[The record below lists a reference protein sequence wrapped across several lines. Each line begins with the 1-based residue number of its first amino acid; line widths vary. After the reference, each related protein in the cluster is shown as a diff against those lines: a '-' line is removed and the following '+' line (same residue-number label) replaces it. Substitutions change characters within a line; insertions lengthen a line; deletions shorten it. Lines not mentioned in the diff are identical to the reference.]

1 MRLSHSYDRHY
12 DLAAQMEQLSR
23 DTTEMLL
30 ETLGSI
36 PLVGNDIFNDV
47 QYMTEFDWDD
57 KTHTI
62 NAEFIPDPK
71 SNTVS
76 SAGDRTHLTMSVTDT
91 NKNSFDTK
99 TLTVSVELGHL
110 YTQYHTRYIPIGWKL
125 TIATTPIFSGGS
137 SRTTYLVGGQPRN
150 RIDKLREIRITRGV
164 AIATMRSL
172 AIQMGI
178 SLAAKNRRLDNTTI
192 DEMRTHGVPESQE
205 THLLRFATDHITDL
219 IKNAESTNITD

>member
-1 MRLSHSYDRHY
+1 MRLTHSYDRSY
-12 DLAAQMEQLSR
+12 DLPTQIDSLSR

-36 PLVGNDIFNDV
+36 PLVGNDIFGDV
-47 QYMTEFDWDD
+47 QYMTELDWDD

-62 NAEFIPDPK
+62 NAEFIPD
-71 SNTVS
+71 SGSGT
-76 SAGDRTHLTMSVTDT
+76 GDRTHLTMSVTDT
-91 NKNSFDTK
+91 NKNGFDTK

-110 YTQYHTRYIPIGWKL
+110 YTQYHTRYIPIDWNL

-137 SRTTYLVGGQPRN
+137 DRTAYLVGGQPRN

-178 SLAAKNRRLDNTTI
+178 SLAAQNRRLNSATI
-192 DEMRTHGVPESQE
+192 DDMRTHGVPASQE
-205 THLLRFATDHITDL
+205 TSFLRLGLDRIIDL
-219 IKNAESTNITD
+219 IKNAMPSDTTN

>member
-1 MRLSHSYDRHY
+1 MRLTHSYDRSY
-12 DLAAQMEQLSR
+12 DLPTQIDSLSR

-36 PLVGNDIFNDV
+36 PLVGNDIFGDV
-47 QYMTEFDWDD
+47 QYMTELDWDD

-62 NAEFIPDPK
+62 NAEFIPDSES
-71 SNTVS
+71 SN
-76 SAGDRTHLTMSVTDT
+76 GDRTYLTMSVTDT
-91 NKNSFDTK
+91 NKNGFDTK

-110 YTQYHTRYIPIGWKL
+110 YTQYHTRYIPIGWNL
-125 TIATTPIFSGGS
+125 TIATTPIFSGGND
-137 SRTTYLVGGQPRN
+137 RAVYLVGGQPRN

-178 SLAAKNRRLDNTTI
+178 SLAAQNRRLDSTTI
-192 DEMRTHGVPESQE
+192 GEMRTHGVPASQE
-205 THLLRFATDHITDL
+205 TSFLRLGLDRIIDL
-219 IKNAESTNITD
+219 IRNPVPSDTTN

>member
-1 MRLSHSYDRHY
+1 MRLRHSYDRQY
-12 DLAAQMEQLSR
+12 DLATQMEQLSR

-47 QYMTEFDWDD
+47 QYMTELDWDD

-62 NAEFIPDPK
+62 NAEFIPD
-71 SNTVS
+71 SGCGN
-76 SAGDRTHLTMSVTDT
+76 GDRTHLTMSVADT

-110 YTQYHTRYIPIGWKL
+110 YTQYHTRYIPTGWNL
-125 TIATTPIFSGGS
+125 TLTTTAIFSGGS
-137 SRTTYLVGGQPRN
+137 DRTTYLVGGQPRN
-150 RIDKLREIRITRGV
+150 RIDKLREIRITRGA

-178 SLAAKNRRLDNTTI
+178 SLAAQNRRLNSTTI
-192 DEMRTHGVPESQE
+192 GEMCTHGVPASQE
-205 THLLRFATDHITDL
+205 TSFLRLGLDRIIDL
-219 IKNAESTNITD
+219 IRNPVPSDTTN

>member
-1 MRLSHSYDRHY
+1 MRLNHPYDPQY
-12 DLAAQMEQLSR
+12 DLPTQIEQLSR

-47 QYMTEFDWDD
+47 QYMTELDWDD

-62 NAEFIPDPK
+62 NAEFIPD
-71 SNTVS
+71 SGWGN
-76 SAGDRTHLTMSVTDT
+76 GDRTRLTMSVADT

-137 SRTTYLVGGQPRN
+137 DRTTYLVGGQPRN
-150 RIDKLREIRITRGV
+150 RIDKLHEIRITRGCRHRYD
-164 AIATMRSL
+164 AIPCYPDGHLVGCS
-172 AIQMGI
+172 
-178 SLAAKNRRLDNTTI
+178 
-192 DEMRTHGVPESQE
+192 ESQ
-205 THLLRFATDHITDL
+205 AQ
-219 IKNAESTNITD
+219 

>member
-1 MRLSHSYDRHY
+1 MRLTHSYDRSY
-12 DLAAQMEQLSR
+12 DLPTQIDSLSR

-36 PLVGNDIFNDV
+36 PLVGNDIFGDV
-47 QYMTEFDWDD
+47 QYMTELDWDD

-62 NAEFIPDPK
+62 NAEFIPDSES
-71 SNTVS
+71 SN
-76 SAGDRTHLTMSVTDT
+76 GDRTYLTMSVTDT
-91 NKNSFDTK
+91 NKNGFDTK

-110 YTQYHTRYIPIGWKL
+110 YTQYHTRYIPIGWNL

-137 SRTTYLVGGQPRN
+137 DRTTYLVGGQPRN

-164 AIATMRSL
+164 AIAMMRSL

-178 SLAAKNRRLDNTTI
+178 SLAAQNRRLDSTTI
-192 DEMRTHGVPESQE
+192 GEMRTHGVPESQE
-205 THLLRFATDHITDL
+205 TSFLRLGLDRIIDLIRNTESTTITD
-219 IKNAESTNITD
+219 

>member
-1 MRLSHSYDRHY
+1 MRLSHPYDHQY
-12 DLAAQMEQLSR
+12 DLPTQMEQLSR

-47 QYMTEFDWDD
+47 QYMTELDWDE

-62 NAEFIPDPK
+62 NTEFIPE
-71 SNTVS
+71 SGWGN
-76 SAGDRTHLTMSVTDT
+76 GDRTYLTMSVTDT
-91 NKNSFDTK
+91 NKNGFDTK

-110 YTQYHTRYIPIGWKL
+110 YTQYHTRYIPIGWNL
-125 TIATTPIFSGGS
+125 TLTTTAIGGD
-137 SRTTYLVGGQPRN
+137 RTTYLVGGQPRN

-178 SLAAKNRRLDNTTI
+178 SLAAQNRRLDSTTI
-192 DEMRTHGVPESQE
+192 GEMRTHGVPESQE
-205 THLLRFATDHITDL
+205 TSFLRLGLDRIIDL
-219 IKNAESTNITD
+219 IRNAESTNITD

>member
-1 MRLSHSYDRHY
+1 MRLSHSHDRYY
-12 DLAAQMEQLSR
+12 DLTAQLEQLSR

-36 PLVGNDIFNDV
+36 PIVGNGIFNDM
-47 QYMTEFDWDD
+47 QYMTELDWDD

-62 NAEFIPDPK
+62 NAEFIPD
-71 SNTVS
+71 SGWGN
-76 SAGDRTHLTMSVTDT
+76 GDRTHLTMSVTDT

-125 TIATTPIFSGGS
+125 TLTT
-137 SRTTYLVGGQPRN
+137 TTIGEDRENYLVGGQPHN
-150 RIDKLREIRITRGV
+150 RIDKIRKIRLTRGV

-178 SLAAKNRRLDNTTI
+178 SLATKNRSLDSTTI
-192 DEMRTHGVPESQE
+192 SEMRTHGVLETQE
-205 THLLRFATDHITDL
+205 TQLLRYAIDHIMDL
-219 IKNAESTNITD
+219 VQNTASNNNAD

>member
-1 MRLSHSYDRHY
+1 MHSYDRGY
-12 DLAAQMEQLSR
+12 DLPTQMEQLSR
-23 DTTEMLL
+23 DTTAMLL

-47 QYMTEFDWDD
+47 QYMTELDWDD

-62 NAEFIPDPK
+62 NAEFIPDPE
-71 SNTVS
+71 SNPVS
-76 SAGDRTHLTMSVTDT
+76 GNGDRTYLTMSVTDT
-91 NKNSFDTK
+91 NGFDTK

-137 SRTTYLVGGQPRN
+137 DRTTYLVGGQPRN

-178 SLAAKNRRLDNTTI
+178 SLAAQNRRLNSTTI
-192 DEMRTHGVPESQE
+192 SEMHTHGVPESQE
-205 THLLRFATDHITDL
+205 MSFLRLGLDHIIDL
-219 IKNAESTNITD
+219 IRDAESTNITD

>member
-1 MRLSHSYDRHY
+1 MRLTHSYDRQY

-47 QYMTEFDWDD
+47 QYMAELDWDD

-62 NAEFIPDPK
+62 NAEFIPD
-71 SNTVS
+71 SGS
-76 SAGDRTHLTMSVTDT
+76 GAGDRTHLTMSVADT
-91 NKNSFDTK
+91 NNNNTK

-110 YTQYHTRYIPIGWKL
+110 YTQYHTKYIPIGWNL

-137 SRTTYLVGGQPRN
+137 DRTTYLVGGQPRN

-164 AIATMRSL
+164 AIAMMRSL

-178 SLAAKNRRLDNTTI
+178 SLAAQNRRLDSTTI
-192 DEMRTHGVPESQE
+192 DEMRTHGVPASQE
-205 THLLRFATDHITDL
+205 TSFLRLGLDRIIDL
-219 IKNAESTNITD
+219 IKNATPGDTTD

>member
-1 MRLSHSYDRHY
+1 MRLTHSYDRQY
-12 DLAAQMEQLSR
+12 DLPTQIDSLSR

-47 QYMTEFDWDD
+47 QYMAELDWDD

-62 NAEFIPDPK
+62 NAEFIPD
-71 SNTVS
+71 SGWGN
-76 SAGDRTHLTMSVTDT
+76 GDRTHLTMSVADT
-91 NKNSFDTK
+91 NKNSFDKK

-110 YTQYHTRYIPIGWKL
+110 YTQYHTRYIPIGWNL
-125 TIATTPIFSGGS
+125 TIATTPIFSGGGD
-137 SRTTYLVGGQPRN
+137 RTTYLVGGQPRN

-178 SLAAKNRRLDNTTI
+178 SLAAQNRRLNSDTVN
-192 DEMRTHGVPESQE
+192 EMRTHGVPESQE
-205 THLLRFATDHITDL
+205 ISFLKLGMDRIIDL
-219 IKNAESTNITD
+219 IRNAVPSDTTN

>member
-1 MRLSHSYDRHY
+1 MRLTHSYDRQY
-12 DLAAQMEQLSR
+12 DFAAQMEQLSR
-23 DTTEMLL
+23 DTTAMLL
-30 ETLGSI
+30 ETLRSI
-36 PLVGNDIFNDV
+36 PLVGNDIFSDV
-47 QYMTEFDWDD
+47 QYMTELDWDD

-62 NAEFIPDPK
+62 NAEFIPD
-71 SNTVS
+71 SGWGN
-76 SAGDRTHLTMSVTDT
+76 GDRTRLTMSVADT

-137 SRTTYLVGGQPRN
+137 GRTTYQVGGQPRN

-178 SLAAKNRRLDNTTI
+178 SLAAQNRRLDSTTI
-192 DEMRTHGVPESQE
+192 GEMRMHGVTESQE
-205 THLLRFATDHITDL
+205 TSLLRLGLDRIIDL
-219 IKNAESTNITD
+219 IRNAVPSDTTN

>member
-1 MRLSHSYDRHY
+1 MRLSHPYDHQY
-12 DLAAQMEQLSR
+12 DLATQMEQLSR

-36 PLVGNDIFNDV
+36 PLVGNDIFNDA
-47 QYMTEFDWDD
+47 QYMVELDWDD

-62 NAEFIPDPK
+62 NAEFIPDAEWGE
-71 SNTVS
+71 SGN
-76 SAGDRTHLTMSVTDT
+76 GDRTYLTMSVTDT

-125 TIATTPIFSGGS
+125 TIATTTLGGD
-137 SRTTYLVGGQPRN
+137 RTTYLVGGQPRN

-178 SLAAKNRRLDNTTI
+178 SLAAQNRRLNSTTI
-192 DEMRTHGVPESQE
+192 DEMRTHGVPASQE
-205 THLLRFATDHITDL
+205 TSFLRLGLDRIIDL
-219 IKNAESTNITD
+219 IRNTVPSDTTN

>member
-1 MRLSHSYDRHY
+1 MRLSHPYDRQY
-12 DLAAQMEQLSR
+12 DLTTQMEQLSR

-30 ETLGSI
+30 ETLKSI

-47 QYMTEFDWDD
+47 QYMAELDWDD

-62 NAEFIPDPK
+62 NAEFIPD
-71 SNTVS
+71 SESGN
-76 SAGDRTHLTMSVTDT
+76 GDRTYLTMSVADT

-125 TIATTPIFSGGS
+125 TLTTKTLGGD
-137 SRTTYLVGGQPRN
+137 RTTYLVGGQPRN

-164 AIATMRSL
+164 AIAMMRSL

-178 SLAAKNRRLDNTTI
+178 SLAAQNRRLDSTTI
-192 DEMRTHGVPESQE
+192 GEMRTHGVPASQE
-205 THLLRFATDHITDL
+205 TSFLRLGLDRIIDL
-219 IKNAESTNITD
+219 IRNAVPSDTTN

>member
-1 MRLSHSYDRHY
+1 MRLSHPYDRQY
-12 DLAAQMEQLSR
+12 DLTTQMEQLSR

-30 ETLGSI
+30 ETLRSI

-47 QYMTEFDWDD
+47 QYMTELDWDD

-62 NAEFIPDPK
+62 NTEFIPD
-71 SNTVS
+71 SGS
-76 SAGDRTHLTMSVTDT
+76 GAGDRTHLTMSVADT
-91 NKNSFDTK
+91 NNNNTK
-99 TLTVSVELGHL
+99 PLTVSVELGHL
-110 YTQYHTRYIPIGWKL
+110 YTQYHTRYIPIGWNL

-137 SRTTYLVGGQPRN
+137 DRTTYLVGGQPRN

-178 SLAAKNRRLDNTTI
+178 SLAAQNRRLDSTTI
-192 DEMRTHGVPESQE
+192 GEMRTHGVPASQE
-205 THLLRFATDHITDL
+205 TSFLRLGLDRIIDL
-219 IKNAESTNITD
+219 IRNPVPSDTTN

>member
-1 MRLSHSYDRHY
+1 
-12 DLAAQMEQLSR
+12 MEQLSR
-23 DTTEMLL
+23 DTNEMLL

-47 QYMTEFDWDD
+47 QYMTGLDWDD

-62 NAEFIPDPK
+62 NAEFIPD
-71 SNTVS
+71 SGWGN
-76 SAGDRTHLTMSVTDT
+76 GDRTHLTMSVTDT

-125 TIATTPIFSGGS
+125 TISTTAIGS
-137 SRTTYLVGGQPRN
+137 DRTTYLVGGQPRN
-150 RIDKLREIRITRGV
+150 RIDKLREIRITRGA

-178 SLAAKNRRLDNTTI
+178 SLAAQNHRLNSTTI
-192 DEMRTHGVPESQE
+192 GEMRTHGVPASQE
-205 THLLRFATDHITDL
+205 TSFLRLGLDRIIDL
-219 IKNAESTNITD
+219 IRNPVPSDTTN

>member
-1 MRLSHSYDRHY
+1 MRLRHSYDRQY
-12 DLAAQMEQLSR
+12 DLPTQMEQLSR

-47 QYMTEFDWDD
+47 QYITELDWDD

-62 NAEFIPDPK
+62 NAEFIPD
-71 SNTVS
+71 SESGN
-76 SAGDRTHLTMSVTDT
+76 GDRTYITMSVTDT
-91 NKNSFDTK
+91 NKNSFDMK

-110 YTQYHTRYIPIGWKL
+110 YTQYHTRYIPTGWNL

-137 SRTTYLVGGQPRN
+137 DHTTYLVGGQPRN

-178 SLAAKNRRLDNTTI
+178 SLAAKNRRLNSDTVN
-192 DEMRTHGVPESQE
+192 EMRTHGVPESQE
-205 THLLRFATDHITDL
+205 TSFLKLGMDHIIDL
-219 IKNAESTNITD
+219 ISNAESTNITD

>member
-1 MRLSHSYDRHY
+1 MRLRHSYDRQY
-12 DLAAQMEQLSR
+12 DLATQMEQLSR

-47 QYMTEFDWDD
+47 QYMTELDWDD

-62 NAEFIPDPK
+62 NAEFIPD
-71 SNTVS
+71 SGWGN
-76 SAGDRTHLTMSVTDT
+76 GDRTRLTMSVTDT
-91 NKNSFDTK
+91 NSFDTK

-137 SRTTYLVGGQPRN
+137 DRTTYLVGGQPRN

-178 SLAAKNRRLDNTTI
+178 SLAAQNRRLNSITI
-192 DEMRTHGVPESQE
+192 GEMRTHGVPASQE
-205 THLLRFATDHITDL
+205 TSFLRLGLDRIIDL
-219 IKNAESTNITD
+219 IKNAVPSDTTN

>member
-1 MRLSHSYDRHY
+1 MRLSHPYDHQY
-12 DLAAQMEQLSR
+12 DLPTQMEQLSR

-47 QYMTEFDWDD
+47 QYMTELDWDD

-62 NAEFIPDPK
+62 NTEFIPDWRWG
-71 SNTVS
+71 N
-76 SAGDRTHLTMSVTDT
+76 GDRTRLTMSVADT

-110 YTQYHTRYIPIGWKL
+110 YTQYHTRYIPIGWNL

-137 SRTTYLVGGQPRN
+137 DRTTYLVGGQPRN

-178 SLAAKNRRLDNTTI
+178 SLAAQNRRLDSTTI
-192 DEMRTHGVPESQE
+192 DEMRTHGVPASQK
-205 THLLRFATDHITDL
+205 TSFLRLGLDHIIDL
-219 IKNAESTNITD
+219 IRNTESTTITD

>member
-1 MRLSHSYDRHY
+1 MRLSHPYDHQY
-12 DLAAQMEQLSR
+12 DLPTQMEQLSR
-23 DTTEMLL
+23 DTNEMLL

-47 QYMTEFDWDD
+47 QYMAELDWDD

-62 NAEFIPDPK
+62 NAEFIPD
-71 SNTVS
+71 SGWGN
-76 SAGDRTHLTMSVTDT
+76 GDRTHLTMSVTDT

-110 YTQYHTRYIPIGWKL
+110 YTQYHARYIPIGWKL
-125 TIATTPIFSGGS
+125 TISTTAIGS
-137 SRTTYLVGGQPRN
+137 DRTTYLVGGQPRN

-178 SLAAKNRRLDNTTI
+178 SLAAQNRRLNSTTI
-192 DEMRTHGVPESQE
+192 GEMRTHGVPESQE
-205 THLLRFATDHITDL
+205 TSFLRLGLDRIIDLIRNTESTTITD
-219 IKNAESTNITD
+219 

>member
-1 MRLSHSYDRHY
+1 MRLSHPYDRQY
-12 DLAAQMEQLSR
+12 DLPTQMEQLSR

-36 PLVGNDIFNDV
+36 PIVGNDIFNDV
-47 QYMTEFDWDD
+47 QYMTELDWDD

-62 NAEFIPDPK
+62 NAEFIPD
-71 SNTVS
+71 SESGN
-76 SAGDRTHLTMSVTDT
+76 GDRTYLTMSVADT

-125 TIATTPIFSGGS
+125 TLTTKTLGGD
-137 SRTTYLVGGQPRN
+137 RTTYLVGGQPHN

-164 AIATMRSL
+164 ALATMRSL

-178 SLAAKNRRLDNTTI
+178 SLAAQNRRLDSTTI
-192 DEMRTHGVPESQE
+192 GEMRTHGVPASQE
-205 THLLRFATDHITDL
+205 TSFLRLGLDRIIDL
-219 IKNAESTNITD
+219 IRNAVPSDTTN

>member
-1 MRLSHSYDRHY
+1 MRLRHSYDRGY
-12 DLAAQMEQLSR
+12 DLPTQMEQLSR
-23 DTTEMLL
+23 NTTEMLL

-36 PLVGNDIFNDV
+36 PIVGNDIFNDV
-47 QYMTEFDWDD
+47 QYMAELDWDD

-62 NAEFIPDPK
+62 NAEFIPD
-71 SNTVS
+71 SESGN
-76 SAGDRTHLTMSVTDT
+76 GDRTYLTMSVTDT

-125 TIATTPIFSGGS
+125 TIATTPIFSGS
-137 SRTTYLVGGQPRN
+137 SDRTTYLVGGQPRN

-164 AIATMRSL
+164 AIATIRSL

-178 SLAAKNRRLDNTTI
+178 SLAAQNRRLNSTTI
-192 DEMRTHGVPESQE
+192 GEMRTHGVPESQE
-205 THLLRFATDHITDL
+205 TSFLRLGLDRIIDL
-219 IKNAESTNITD
+219 IRNTVPSDTTN

>member
-1 MRLSHSYDRHY
+1 MRLRHSYDRQY
-12 DLAAQMEQLSR
+12 DLATQMEQLSR

-47 QYMTEFDWDD
+47 QYMIELDWDD

-62 NAEFIPDPK
+62 NTEFIPD
-71 SNTVS
+71 SGS
-76 SAGDRTHLTMSVTDT
+76 GAGDRTYLTMSVTDT

-125 TIATTPIFSGGS
+125 TIATTTTGGH
-137 SRTTYLVGGQPRN
+137 TTYLVGGQPRN

-178 SLAAKNRRLDNTTI
+178 SLAAQNRRLNSTTI
-192 DEMRTHGVPESQE
+192 GEMRTHGVPQSQE
-205 THLLRFATDHITDL
+205 TSFLRLCLDRIMEL
-219 IKNAESTNITD
+219 IRNTVPSDTTN

>member
-1 MRLSHSYDRHY
+1 MRLSHPYDHQY
-12 DLAAQMEQLSR
+12 DLPTQMEQLSR

-36 PLVGNDIFNDV
+36 PLVGNDIFGDV
-47 QYMTEFDWDD
+47 QYMTELDWDD

-62 NAEFIPDPK
+62 NAEFIPD
-71 SNTVS
+71 SGWGN
-76 SAGDRTHLTMSVTDT
+76 GDRTHLTMSVTDT
-91 NKNSFDTK
+91 NKNSNDTK

-110 YTQYHTRYIPIGWKL
+110 YTQYHTRYIPIGWNL

-137 SRTTYLVGGQPRN
+137 DRTTYLVGGQPRN

-164 AIATMRSL
+164 AIAMMRSL

-178 SLAAKNRRLDNTTI
+178 SLAAQNRRLDSTTI
-192 DEMRTHGVPESQE
+192 GEMRTHGVPQSQE
-205 THLLRFATDHITDL
+205 TPFLRLGLDHIIDL
-219 IKNAESTNITD
+219 IRNTESTNITD

>member
-1 MRLSHSYDRHY
+1 MRLTHSYDRQY
-12 DLAAQMEQLSR
+12 DLATQMEQLSR

-36 PLVGNDIFNDV
+36 PLVGNDIFNDA
-47 QYMTEFDWDD
+47 QYMVELDWDD

-62 NAEFIPDPK
+62 NAEFIPD
-71 SNTVS
+71 SESGN
-76 SAGDRTHLTMSVTDT
+76 GDRTYLTMSVTDT

-125 TIATTPIFSGGS
+125 TISTMAIFSGGS
-137 SRTTYLVGGQPRN
+137 GRTTYQVGGQPRN

-178 SLAAKNRRLDNTTI
+178 SLAAQNRRLDSTTI
-192 DEMRTHGVPESQE
+192 GEMRKHGVPESQE
-205 THLLRFATDHITDL
+205 TSFLRLGLDRIIDL
-219 IKNAESTNITD
+219 IRNPVPSDTTN

>member
-1 MRLSHSYDRHY
+1 MRLTHSYDRHY
-12 DLAAQMEQLSR
+12 DLAAQMEQLLR

-47 QYMTEFDWDD
+47 QYMTELDWDD

-62 NAEFIPDPK
+62 NAEFIPD
-71 SNTVS
+71 SGWGN
-76 SAGDRTHLTMSVTDT
+76 GDRTRLTMSVADT

-110 YTQYHTRYIPIGWKL
+110 YTQYHTRYIPIGWNL
-125 TIATTPIFSGGS
+125 TIATTPIGG
-137 SRTTYLVGGQPRN
+137 RTTYQVGGQPRN

-164 AIATMRSL
+164 AIAMMRSL

-178 SLAAKNRRLDNTTI
+178 SLAAQNRRLDSTTI
-192 DEMRTHGVPESQE
+192 GEMRTHGVPESQE
-205 THLLRFATDHITDL
+205 TSFLRLGLDHIMEMIRNASPSNTTD
-219 IKNAESTNITD
+219 

>member
-1 MRLSHSYDRHY
+1 MRLTHSYDRQY
-12 DLAAQMEQLSR
+12 DLPAQMEQLSR
-23 DTTEMLL
+23 DTTAMLL

-36 PLVGNDIFNDV
+36 PLVGNDIVGDV
-47 QYMTEFDWDD
+47 QYMTELDWDD
-57 KTHTI
+57 KTHSI
-62 NAEFIPDPK
+62 NAEFIPSPECGEWG
-71 SNTVS
+71 N
-76 SAGDRTHLTMSVTDT
+76 GDRTHLTMSVTDT

-137 SRTTYLVGGQPRN
+137 DRTTYLVGGQPRN

-178 SLAAKNRRLDNTTI
+178 SLAAQNRRLDSTTI
-192 DEMRTHGVPESQE
+192 GEMRMHGVPESQE
-205 THLLRFATDHITDL
+205 MSFLRLGMDHIIDL
-219 IKNAESTNITD
+219 IRNAQ